1 MPAIKILP
9 DIYPVRNFVKIR
21 ELLMAGISI
30 EDIIVEGGIY
40 GNF

>member
-1 MPAIKILP
+1 MSILKILP

-21 ELLMAGISI
+21 EFLMAGICI
-30 EDIIVEGGIY
+30 KDIIVEGGIY